1 MHARIWNPVLA
12 CNTDLP
18 EEQAMVVS
26 TQQAMLK
33 HMENAPLAI
42 TSFKVVPIIVPN
54 ELAY

>member
-1 MHARIWNPVLA
+1 MLA